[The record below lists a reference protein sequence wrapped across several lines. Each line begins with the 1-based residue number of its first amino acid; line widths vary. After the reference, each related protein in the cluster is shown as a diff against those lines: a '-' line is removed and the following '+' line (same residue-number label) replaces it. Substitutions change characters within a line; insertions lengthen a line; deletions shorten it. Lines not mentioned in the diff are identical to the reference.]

1 MRRPTAGFTMVEV
14 LVAVLLLAVGLVG
27 ALAMQA
33 HAMRTRQE
41 TAMQT
46 EALQAAA
53 ALADRIRANAAQSS
67 AYLGFGFDAGSP
79 PPQPAGDVCAGA
91 PCDAATLVQRDLAE
105 FRRQLHAALPGGR
118 AEICRDA
125 QASGGALQ
133 WGCAD
138 GAGAPIL
145 IKIGWRGRAPGDSAD
160 HGAPRLAFPVGL
172 SAGGTP

>member
-1 MRRPTAGFTMVEV
+1 MRRPAAGFTIVEV

-46 EALQAAA
+46 EALHAAA

-67 AYLGFGFDAGSP
+67 AYLGFGFDADSP
-79 PPQPAGDVCAGA
+79 PPPPAGDACAGA
-91 PCDAATLVQRDLAE
+91 PCDAATLAQRDLAD

-118 AEICRDA
+118 AHICRDA
-125 QASGGALQ
+125 PAPDGALQ
-133 WGCAD
+133 WGCVD
-138 GAGAPIL
+138 GAGAPIV
-145 IKIGWRGRAPGDSAD
+145 IKIGWRGRAPAGSAA
-160 HGAPRLAFPVGL
+160 HGAPRLALPVVL
-172 SAGGTP
+172 PAGAMP